1 MICVSLMPRSTD
13 EALAALARLAQSP
26 ILSAAQSPILSAA
39 KGGEPLAVELRLDA
53 IQAPDLPRLLARP
66 PCPLILTCRPR
77 REGGLYDGPEQPRLE
92 LLRQAARLGADYI
105 DVEHDAFQAL
115 GPVAPAKRIVSYH
128 NFKETPA
135 DLEAIYTRL
144 ARLGADVVKLAVTA
158 NHILDTVPVLRLLRA
173 ARVPTIALSMG
184 PRGLL
189 TRILAP
195 KFGAFLT
202 YASFD
207 EPVCH
212 GRSCPAVPP
221 PGSPPPAPLKPGDE
235 RSESPGHPQSEAGPG
250 QLPLADMLNLYRVHR
265 IGRATRVFGV
275 IADPVAHS
283 LSPRIHNAAFADAGL
298 DAVYLPLWVEGDP
311 AAFVRAMREF
321 AFDGYSVTIP
331 HKQEVMAA
339 MDDLAPLARRIGAVN
354 TVVRRPDG
362 SLFGTNTDISAGIAS
377 IEAVVGKGWLRG
389 KRALLLGAGGLGRAM
404 AFALADAG
412 ALLTITD
419 IDMKRAESLAS
430 EVSAAS
436 LSSRAQRSEVEGS
449 RLGPLPS
456 AVHSALRTPHSALL
470 LNCSPVGMHPDVAA
484 SPVPAEMLRKDLVV
498 YDAVYNP
505 AETKLLR
512 DARAAGCRT
521 VSGLDHF
528 VRQAVEQFELW
539 TGQPAPA
546 ETMRRVV
553 TSALAMSS

>member
-1 MICVSLMPRSTD
+1 MPRSTD
-13 EALAALARLAQSP
+13 DALRRLAQSP
-26 ILSAAQSPILSAA
+26 LLSAA
-39 KGGEPLAVELRLDA
+39 KGGESFAVELRLDA
-53 IQAPDLPRLLARP
+53 LEAPDLPRLLARP
-66 PCPLILTCRPR
+66 PCPLIATCRPR
-77 REGGLYDGPEQPRLE
+77 REGGLYDGPELPRLE
-92 LLRQAARLGADYI
+92 LLREAARLGADYI

-128 NFKETPA
+128 NFRETPA
-135 DLEAIYTRL
+135 DLDAVHSSL
-144 ARLGADVVKLAVTA
+144 ARLGADVVKIAVAA
-158 NHILDTVPVLRLLRA
+158 NHILDTVPVLRLLGA

-184 PRGLL
+184 ERGLL

-207 EPVCH
+207 SEE
-212 GRSCPAVPP
+212 RS
-221 PGSPPPAPLKPGDE
+221 PPAPLKPGDE
-235 RSESPGHPQSEAGPG
+235 RSESPGHPQSEAAPG
-250 QLPLADMLNLYRVHR
+250 QLPLSEMLGLYRVHR
-265 IGRATRVFGV
+265 IGPATRVFGV

-298 DAVYLPLWVEGDP
+298 DAVYLPLRVEGDP

-331 HKQEVMAA
+331 HKQKVMEA

-354 TVVRRPDG
+354 TVVRRPAG
-362 SLFGTNTDISAGIAS
+362 SLFGTNTDISAAVAS
-377 IEAVVGKGWLRG
+377 IEAVVGKGWLKG
-389 KRALLLGAGGLGRAM
+389 KRALLLGAGGLGRAI

-412 ALLTITD
+412 TILTITD
-419 IDMKRAESLAS
+419 IDMKRAESLAA
-430 EVSAAS
+430 EVSAVAV
-436 LSSRAQRSEVEGS
+436 LSGFRFPGSE
-449 RLGPLPS
+449 LI
-456 AVHSALRTPHSALL
+456 
-470 LNCSPVGMHPDVAA
+470 LNCSPVGMHPKSEV
-484 SPVPAEMLRKDLVV
+484 SPVPLEMLRSGMVV

-528 VRQAVEQFELW
+528 LRQAVEQFELW
-539 TGQPAPA
+539 TGQSAPV
-546 ETMRRVV
+546 ETMRRVL
-553 TSALAMSS
+553 TESLTPA